1 MFISCEQYEAPC
13 FLSSVGSE
21 HLVYTERVTGSNPVE
36 STVGAQRTHDLVRD
50 LFSQTRYL
58 KLSGQSTGLALC
70 PGGGIG
76 IHGGLRTRL
85 LRVRVS
91 PWVLYMV
98 VIVLMVSTSDCDS
111 ASMGSS
117 PINHPKLESY
127 PSW

>member
-58 KLSGQSTGLALC
+58 KLSGQSTGLALS
-70 PGGGIG
+70 PSGGMVYTAV
-76 IHGGLRTRL
+76 LETVSKDV
-85 LRVRVS
+85 RVRVS
-91 PWVLYMV
+91 PWVLCS
-98 VIVLMVSTSDCDS
+98 L
-111 ASMGSS
+111 
-117 PINHPKLESY
+117 
-127 PSW
+127 